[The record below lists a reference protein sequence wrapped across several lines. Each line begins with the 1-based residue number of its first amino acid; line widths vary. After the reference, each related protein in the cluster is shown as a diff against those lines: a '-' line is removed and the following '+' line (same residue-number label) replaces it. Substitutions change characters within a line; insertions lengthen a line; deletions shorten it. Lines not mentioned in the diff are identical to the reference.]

1 MNPLTQVQTLSML
14 YTLSPCILP
23 PQKLLPAK
31 LQEQVIQF
39 CLKVSLSLLRLVKEM
54 CTSADDE
61 KSDIIEVL
69 TVPGLIAAVAIAF
82 RSLPITVT
90 IVYMCR

>member
-1 MNPLTQVQTLSML
+1 
-14 YTLSPCILP
+14 
-23 PQKLLPAK
+23 
-31 LQEQVIQF
+31 
-39 CLKVSLSLLRLVKEM
+39 M

-69 TVPGLIAAVAIAF
+69 TVPGLIAAVAIAIG
-82 RSLPITVT
+82 SLLIIPITVT

>member
-1 MNPLTQVQTLSML
+1 
-14 YTLSPCILP
+14 
-23 PQKLLPAK
+23 
-31 LQEQVIQF
+31 
-39 CLKVSLSLLRLVKEM
+39 M

-82 RSLPITVT
+82 GSLPITVT